1 MRTEGGRSVLLRPA
15 DPGHRRHPALA
26 LLPLLA
32 VQATA
37 AFSEDGSIQRGP
49 ADDGHHSMSLVEG
62 LPAWGVTLVTL
73 GAVVAVILAGRYLS
87 PILFRYIHLS
97 RLREMYTAVALVI
110 VVGIAFLMILV
121 GLSPALGAFVAGVVL
136 ANSEFRHE
144 LEADI
149 EPFKGL
155 LLGLFF
161 ITVGAGIN
169 FGTFFGSPLVILGL
183 TLGLMLLK
191 GLILFAIALVFRLK
205 GRDKWLFTLSLA
217 QAGEFGFVLSP
228 SGCSK
233 RSSRSGSARSFFWS
247 SRCRCC

>member
-1 MRTEGGRSVLLRPA
+1 
-15 DPGHRRHPALA
+15 
-26 LLPLLA
+26 
-32 VQATA
+32 VQATV
-37 AFSEDGSIQRGP
+37 AFSEDGSIQRGH

-155 LLGLFF
+155 LLW
-161 ITVGAGIN
+161 ACSSSPWAP
-169 FGTFFGSPLVILGL
+169 GS
-183 TLGLMLLK
+183 TS
-191 GLILFAIALVFRLK
+191 A
-205 GRDKWLFTLSLA
+205 
-217 QAGEFGFVLSP
+217 P
-228 SGCSK
+228 S
-233 RSSRSGSARSFFWS
+233 SATRW
-247 SRCRCC
+247 

>member
-1 MRTEGGRSVLLRPA
+1 
-15 DPGHRRHPALA
+15 
-26 LLPLLA
+26 

-37 AFSEDGSIQRGP
+37 AFSEDGSIQRGH
-49 ADDGHHSMSLVEG
+49 ADDGHHTMSLVEG

-73 GAVVAVILAGRYLS
+73 GAVAAVILAGRYLS

-191 GLILFAIALVFRLK
+191 GLILL
-205 GRDKWLFTLSLA
+205 
-217 QAGEFGFVLSP
+217 P
-228 SGCSK
+228 S
-233 RSSRSGSARSFFWS
+233 RWS
-247 SRCRCC
+247 SG